1 MSQRMMLAFATMFGA
16 AISLGVCSASAATS
30 VTCTGGNQLST
41 AINAARATAKPGD
54 SLEFLVTGNCV
65 DSITG
70 YPGLKLFL
78 TGQGG
83 GASLTASTASNP
95 ALSVVGGGYVS
106 VDNMYLTASGSSTAG
121 TVALAGTGG
130 LIRVVNSSIVA
141 NGAGSALSASGGYL
155 TVGNSSITGNKSSA
169 IDIDLNSELWMYADN
184 GKAMTVTY
192 TGNSGG
198 QAIGCWSS
206 AMGGTTTGT
215 GTLTIGP
222 STSQGISARACQAT
236 FGIGSMK
243 GSVKITQAADAGIRA
258 KAGDM
263 FNLVNVAISNNTNIG
278 VEVSGGVIEFDNSTI
293 SKPSAMAVGL
303 SARRDGVIY
312 FNNLYGASTVSW
324 SGTNTNFYNCR
335 QGGKIYGSTGNPS
348 GGATTSGCL
357 VTADTVTK

>member
-1 MSQRMMLAFATMFGA
+1 MHLRSTIVSA
-16 AISLGVCSASAATS
+16 AIVAASITVNTATASAAVS

-41 AINAARATAKPGD
+41 AINTARATAKPGD
-54 SLEFLVTGNCV
+54 SLEFLVSGNCV
-65 DSITG
+65 DSISG
-70 YPGLKLFL
+70 YPGLKIFL
-78 TGQGG
+78 SGQGG
-83 GASLTASTASNP
+83 GASLTASTTSNP

-106 VDNMYLTASGSSTAG
+106 VDNMSLTASGSSTAG

-130 LIRVVNSSIVA
+130 VIRVVNSSIAA

-155 TVGNSSITGNKSSA
+155 TVGNSSITGNNSSA

-222 STSQGISARACQAT
+222 STAQGISARACQAT
-236 FGIGSMK
+236 LGIGSTK
-243 GSVKITQAADAGIRA
+243 GSVRITQAADAGIRA

-263 FNLVNVAISNNTNIG
+263 FNLVNVAVSNNANIG
-278 VEVSGGVIEFDNSTI
+278 VEVSAGVVEFDNSTI
-293 SKPSAMAVGL
+293 SKPSATAVGL

-324 SGTNTNFYNCR
+324 TGTNTNFYNCR
-335 QGGKIYGSTGNPS
+335 QGGKIYGSSGNPS
-348 GGATTSGCL
+348 GGAATSGCL
-357 VTADTVTK
+357 VTSDTVTK